1 MPWRC
6 SSLMMRPSVQL
17 RLCFGLP
24 AFAVF
29 VAVAAGAEVVVVA
42 VPAGA
47 VATAGAGAETAGGRS
62 TYFGASAA
70 GATSLTCVVGA
81 VVVVACGAAVAMAS
95 DRLRSPAWAD
105 AEART
110 MAATRMILRM

>member
-29 VAVAAGAEVVVVA
+29 VAGLLVSVGAEVVVVA
-42 VPAGA
+42 VTAGA
-47 VATAGAGAETAGGRS
+47 VATAGAEAETAGGRS

-70 GATSLTCVVGA
+70 GATSLICVVGA
-81 VVVVACGAAVAMAS
+81 VAVVPCGAAVAVAC
-95 DRLRSPAWAD
+95 DRLRSTAWA
-105 AEART
+105 
-110 MAATRMILRM
+110 